1 MTMMQTTESP
11 LVSTSTLEVKLA
23 TSFAEIDLAM
33 RLRFEV
39 FNLELQEGLRSSYD
53 KGYDSDP
60 YDAYCDHL
68 IVKDRKSDNVVGT
81 YRLLRRSRAEKQIG
95 FYSEN
100 EFDLSNL
107 KRLPGDLLE
116 LGRSCI
122 AVTHRNF
129 ATINLLWSAIAQ
141 YAREKNVSHLFGC
154 ASLHCSEVSEV
165 QPIFSYLRAHHYAPD
180 KYRVWPL
187 PSCQMDIREE
197 DCAEVDG
204 REILRKIPPI
214 LRGYLRA
221 GVIVCG
227 PPAYD
232 VEFGTA
238 DLFVLLEM
246 EKMAGRYMQHYSTEA
261 QELR

>member
-1 MTMMQTTESP
+1 MIGTSDSP
-11 LVSTSTLEVKLA
+11 LISTGTLEVKLA
-23 TSFAEIDLAM
+23 TTFAEIDRAM

-39 FNLELQEGLRSSYD
+39 FNLELQEGLRASYD
-53 KGYDSDP
+53 KGFDSDP

-68 IVKDRKSDNVVGT
+68 IVKDLISGKVVGT

-100 EFDLSNL
+100 EFDLTNI

-122 AVTHRNF
+122 AATHRTF
-129 ATINLLWSAIAQ
+129 ATISLLWNAIGQ
-141 YAREKNVSHLFGC
+141 YAFEKNISHMFGC
-154 ASLHCSEVSEV
+154 ASLHCSDLEEV
-165 QPIFSYLRAHHYAPD
+165 QPIYSYLRAHHFAPE

-187 PSCQMDIREE
+187 ESCRMEIEE
-197 DCAEVDG
+197 IADYPVDG
-204 REILRKIPPI
+204 REVLRKIPPI
-214 LRGYLRA
+214 MRGYLRTGA
-221 GVIVCG
+221 IVCG

-238 DLFVLLEM
+238 DVFVLLEM
-246 EKMAGRYMQHYSTEA
+246 EKMAGRYRQHYVGEA
-261 QELR
+261 QGLR